1 MTSKPWALVALLSAT
16 ATASYLCRVNVSV
29 AAVLLMRDF
38 QMSQVAMGRLFS
50 AFVLGYAIAQVP
62 AGMFADRWGT
72 PRVLVASAAAW
83 VALTAMQAVVGLG
96 PIGRTVGAAVALLFV
111 LRFALGV
118 TEAPTFPAAARGVAR
133 WIRPESQGRAN
144 GIVLAAIAVGSAI
157 APPSIAVMMT
167 RWGWR
172 TALVGSSLPALA
184 AALVWIPIARREAPV
199 RIHESRAFARSRLRS
214 RSFVLL
220 TASYTLQGYVG
231 YIFVFWFYLYLVQ
244 ERHFDLL
251 RSGWLASLPWALSL
265 ISIPLGGVIS
275 DHLVRRIGLVWGRRL
290 VPVFGLAAAAACT
303 ALGAHAANAYIA
315 ALVLAAATASVLSV
329 EGPFWAT
336 LIEVEGAETATAG
349 GIMNMGSNIGGLIS
363 PALTPVIAARA
374 GWENALYVAAAL
386 ALAAAIM
393 WLGITPAGVGPAPPA
408 SSAVPAAA
416 C

>member
-1 MTSKPWALVALLSAT
+1 VTSKPWALVALLSAT

-38 QMSQVAMGRLFS
+38 QMSQAAIGRLFS

-62 AGMFADRWGT
+62 AGILADRFGT
-72 PRVLVASAAAW
+72 ARVLVASAAAW
-83 VALTAMQAVVGLG
+83 VVLTAMQAAVGLG
-96 PIGRTVGAAVALLFV
+96 PIRSAGGAVAFLFV

-118 TEAPTFPAAARGVAR
+118 CEAPTFPAAARGVAR
-133 WIRPESQGRAN
+133 WIRREAQGRAN
-144 GIVLAAIAVGSAI
+144 GLVLAAIAIGSAI
-157 APPSIAVMMT
+157 APPAIAFMMT

-184 AALVWIPIARREAPV
+184 AALVWIPIARRDPPG
-199 RIHESRAFARSRLRS
+199 RIRESRPFARSNLGS
-214 RSFVLL
+214 RSFLLL

-275 DHLVRRIGLVWGRRL
+275 DYMVRRVGLVWGRRL
-290 VPVFGLAAAAACT
+290 VPAFGLAGAAVCT
-303 ALGAHAANAYIA
+303 AIDAHAANAYVA

-336 LIEVEGAETATAG
+336 LMEVEGAQTATAG

-374 GWENALYVAAAL
+374 GWENALYVAAIL
-386 ALAAAIM
+386 ALVAAVM
-393 WLGITPAGVGPAPPA
+393 WLGITPAGGRPASPAP
-408 SSAVPAAA
+408 SAVPAPAG
-416 C
+416 

>member
-1 MTSKPWALVALLSAT
+1 VTSKPWALVALLSAT

-38 QMSQVAMGRLFS
+38 QMSQAAIGRLFS

-62 AGMFADRWGT
+62 AGMLADRFGT
-72 PRVLVASAAAW
+72 ARVLVASAAAW
-83 VALTAMQAVVGLG
+83 VVLTAMQAAVGLG
-96 PIGRTVGAAVALLFV
+96 PIGSAGGAVAFLFV

-118 TEAPTFPAAARGVAR
+118 CEAPTFPAAARGVAR
-133 WIRPESQGRAN
+133 WIRREAQGRAN
-144 GIVLAAIAVGSAI
+144 GLVLAAIAIGSAI
-157 APPSIAVMMT
+157 APPAIAFMMT

-184 AALVWIPIARREAPV
+184 AALVWIPIARRDAPG
-199 RIHESRAFARSRLRS
+199 RIRESRPFARSNLGS
-214 RSFVLL
+214 RSFLLL

-265 ISIPLGGVIS
+265 VSIPLGGVIS
-275 DHLVRRIGLVWGRRL
+275 DYLVRRVGLVWGRRL
-290 VPVFGLAAAAACT
+290 VPAFGLAGAAVCT
-303 ALGAHAANAYIA
+303 AIGAHAANAYVA

-336 LIEVEGAETATAG
+336 LMEVEGAQTATAG

-374 GWENALYVAAAL
+374 GWENALYVAAIL
-386 ALAAAIM
+386 ALVAAIM
-393 WLGITPAGVGPAPPA
+393 WLGITPAGTPPA
-408 SSAVPAAA
+408 SPSPSAVPAPAG
-416 C
+416 

>member
-1 MTSKPWALVALLSAT
+1 VTSKPWALVALLSAT

-29 AAVLLMRDF
+29 AAVLLMREF
-38 QMSQVAMGRLFS
+38 QMSQAAIGRLFS

-62 AGMFADRWGT
+62 AGILADRFGT
-72 PRVLVASAAAW
+72 ARVLVASAAAW
-83 VALTAMQAVVGLG
+83 VVLTAMQAAVGLG
-96 PIGRTVGAAVALLFV
+96 PIRSAGGAVAFLFV

-118 TEAPTFPAAARGVAR
+118 CEAPTFPAAARGVAR
-133 WIRPESQGRAN
+133 WIRREAQGRAN
-144 GIVLAAIAVGSAI
+144 GLVLAAIAIGSAI
-157 APPSIAVMMT
+157 APPAIAFMMT

-184 AALVWIPIARREAPV
+184 ATLVWIPIARRDAPG
-199 RIHESRAFARSRLRS
+199 RIHEPRPFARSNLGS
-214 RSFVLL
+214 RSFLLL

-265 ISIPLGGVIS
+265 VSIPLGGIIS
-275 DHLVRRIGLVWGRRL
+275 DYLVRRIGFVWGRRL
-290 VPVFGLAAAAACT
+290 VPAFGLAGAAACT
-303 ALGAHAANAYIA
+303 AIGAHAAKAYVA

-336 LIEVEGAETATAG
+336 LMEVEGAQTATAG

-374 GWENALYVAAAL
+374 GWENALYVAAIL
-386 ALAAAIM
+386 ALVAAVM
-393 WLGITPAGVGPAPPA
+393 WLGITPAGGRPASPAP
-408 SSAVPAAA
+408 SAVPAPAG
-416 C
+416 

>member
-1 MTSKPWALVALLSAT
+1 VTSKPWALVALLSAT

-38 QMSQVAMGRLFS
+38 QMSQAAIGRLFS

-62 AGMFADRWGT
+62 AGMLADRFGT
-72 PRVLVASAAAW
+72 ARVLVASSAAW
-83 VALTAMQAVVGLG
+83 VVLTAMQAAVGLG
-96 PIGRTVGAAVALLFV
+96 PIASAGGAVAFLFV

-118 TEAPTFPAAARGVAR
+118 CEAPTFPAAARGVAR
-133 WIRPESQGRAN
+133 WIRREAQGRAN
-144 GIVLAAIAVGSAI
+144 GLVLAAIAIGSAI
-157 APPSIAVMMT
+157 APPAIAFMMT

-184 AALVWIPIARREAPV
+184 ATLVWIPIAGRDAPGRIREP
-199 RIHESRAFARSRLRS
+199 RPFARSNLGS
-214 RSFVLL
+214 KSFLLL

-265 ISIPLGGVIS
+265 VSIPLGGIIS
-275 DHLVRRIGLVWGRRL
+275 DYLVRRVGLVWGRRL
-290 VPVFGLAAAAACT
+290 VPAFGLAGAAACT
-303 ALGAHAANAYIA
+303 AIGAHAANAYVA

-336 LIEVEGAETATAG
+336 LMEVEGAQTATAG

-363 PALTPVIAARA
+363 PALTPIIAARA
-374 GWENALYVAAAL
+374 GWENALYVAAIL
-386 ALAAAIM
+386 ALVAAIM
-393 WLGITPAGVGPAPPA
+393 WLCITPAGGRPAPPA
-408 SSAVPAAA
+408 ASAVPAPAG
-416 C
+416 